1 MTLIPF
7 PSVVARTASR
17 PGTVGAA
24 PAAVP
29 PDEPKLL
36 KSEEK
41 RFFMRGSMRGLE
53 H

>member
-17 PGTVGAA
+17 PGTAGAVD
-24 PAAVP
+24 AAVP
-29 PDEPKLL
+29 WDDPKLL

-41 RFFMRGSMRGLE
+41 RFFMRVRCGD
-53 H
+53 